1 MIPVLFRVPDWI
13 PLVGEQAI
21 TSFGSLLLVAFLV
34 AGWLFVRRLRLH
46 QPDAVG
52 WNLVVTGVVAGLLG
66 AKLLHLVVHTVLGL
80 PGGALGR
87 GGLDWFGGLAAGVA
101 AVLWHARRQ
110 GLRPAV
116 VVGAAAAPLALGY
129 AVGRIGSFLVGAEY
143 GHPTALPW
151 GVAFPAGVPPTTP
164 ANLMAEFGVGV
175 PSGARTGTLGDL
187 VRVHPTQLYEAALSL
202 MVFVVLRR
210 EEARR
215 NESRMAGWRLFGLFL
230 LLGGA
235 SRSLVE
241 LIRVNRDVLAGPIT
255 VDFLL
260 ALAVVA
266 VGAAL
271 WLRAQRL
278 PGQRIR
284 GKQSAQASEVA

>member
-1 MIPVLFRVPDWI
+1 MIPVLFRVPDWV
-13 PLVGEQAI
+13 PLVGDQAI

-34 AGWLFVRRLRLH
+34 AGWLFVRGLRLQH
-46 QPDAVG
+46 PDAVG
-52 WNLVVTGVVAGLLG
+52 WDLVVTGAVAGLLG
-66 AKLLHLVVHTVLGL
+66 AKLLHLSVHTVLGL

-87 GGLDWFGGLAAGVA
+87 GGLAWFGGLAAGTG

-110 GLRPAV
+110 GLRPAAV
-116 VVGAAAAPLALGY
+116 AGAAAAPLALGY

-151 GVAFPAGVPPTTP
+151 GMAFPAGVPPTTP
-164 ANLMAEFGVGV
+164 ANLMAEFGVIV
-175 PSGARTGTLGDL
+175 PPGARTGALGDF
-187 VRVHPTQLYEAALSL
+187 VRVHPTQLYETALSL
-202 MVFVVLRR
+202 MVFGVLRR
-210 EEARR
+210 EERR

-230 LLGGA
+230 LLGGV

-241 LIRVNRDVLAGPIT
+241 LIRVKRDVVAGPIT

-271 WLRAQRL
+271 WLRARRP